1 MPTSSKHSFNEGD
14 TETLSGPT
22 IDRRTTLQLLAAAGL
37 PAAVAGCLGD
47 DGDADDPSGDPN
59 ETSDNSGDSDDSD
72 ATGRAGGEI
81 DISLQKDQFNHL
93 HPYLVDHSQARAL
106 VNNIRSTLLKI
117 NQDGEIVGDIATDW
131 TYEGSN
137 LEFEIRDD
145 VVFHNGDELTA
156 DDIVYSIQ
164 TLQGMDESPLIAQ
177 ASPIEGVEAP
187 DETTVKMELTQ
198 PNAAMLAFLTTEGGV
213 SSTISKGAIE
223 EMGED
228 EFDRFPVSTGPY
240 KVAERDQGVSL
251 TLEKHDDY
259 FETDDDET
267 QLPYLDRVTVNL
279 IPEPSTAWS
288 GLRSGEI
295 QYVES
300 LPAEIAE
307 QAEQGGD
314 VDVFPIHAG
323 RWYGLY
329 MLCNDPADYPE
340 AAQIAG
346 GDGDYAD
353 NWADR
358 ELHTTDPRV
367 RKAIAKAIDREE
379 LVDRAY
385 QGWAKPAHSLWNPDI
400 SWLYEEEPDPGQYY
414 DPEGAEEL
422 LDEAGLTGDPRLTIE
437 IPALPARER
446 EMTILEQQ
454 FQDVGIKMNPVTLDP
469 GAYWPRIYNFEDM
482 TAAYIG
488 TRDFDPYFSSYRQ
501 FNAPRVDDG
510 VRKGIW
516 NRGLF
521 MNEEFTEN
529 IEASLTATDQDDREE
544 VLNQAMEVFHEEAPM
559 AMTVFPST
567 PRAKASSL
575 KNVGMQV
582 GLSNF
587 HRAYLE

>member
-1 MPTSSKHSFNEGD
+1 MPTSSENSDVDRD
-14 TETLSGPT
+14 TEALSGPS

-37 PAAVAGCLGD
+37 PTALAGCQGGD
-47 DGDADDPSGDPN
+47 DGGDG
-59 ETSDNSGDSDDSD
+59 DNTEDLGDSGDSDDSD
-72 ATGRAGGEI
+72 GAGQAGGEI
-81 DISLQKDQFNHL
+81 DISMQKDQITHM
-93 HPYLVDHSQARAL
+93 HPYLVDHSQARAI
-106 VNNIRSTLLKI
+106 VNNVRSTLLKI

-156 DDIVYSIQ
+156 DDIVYSIE

-177 ASPIEGVEAP
+177 ASPIESVEAP
-187 DETTVKMELTQ
+187 DETTVTMELTQ

-213 SSTISKGAIE
+213 SSTINKRAIE

-228 EFDRFPVSTGPY
+228 EYDRLPISTGPY
-240 KVAERDQGVSL
+240 KVTEREQGVTL
-251 TLEKHDDY
+251 TLEKHDEY
-259 FETDDDET
+259 FETDDEGT
-267 QLPYLDRVTVNL
+267 QLPYLDSITVNL

-288 GLRSGEI
+288 GLRSGDI

-300 LPAEIAE
+300 LPAEIAD
-307 QAEQGGD
+307 QAEQGD
-314 VDVFPIHAG
+314 DINVFPIHAG
-323 RWYGLY
+323 RWYSLF

-340 AAQIAG
+340 VAPIAG
-346 GDGDYAD
+346 NEGDHDD
-353 NWADR
+353 KWADR
-358 ELHTTDPRV
+358 ELHTSDKRV
-367 RKAIAKAIDREE
+367 RKAISMAIDRDE
-379 LVDRAY
+379 LVERAY

-400 SWLYEEEPDPGQYY
+400 TWLHEEEPDPGQYY
-414 DPEGAEEL
+414 DPERAEEL
-422 LDEAGLTGDPRLTIE
+422 LEEAGLTGDPRLTLDV
-437 IPALPARER
+437 PALPARER

-454 FQDVGIKMNPVTLDP
+454 FQDVGIEMNPVILDP

-482 TAAYIG
+482 AAAYIG

-501 FNAPRVDDG
+501 LNAPRVDDG
-510 VRKGIW
+510 VQKGIW

-521 MNEEFTEN
+521 VNEEFTEH
-529 IEASLTATDQDDREE
+529 IEASLTATDQDERKE
-544 VLNQAMEVFHEEAPM
+544 VLDQAMEVFHGEVPM